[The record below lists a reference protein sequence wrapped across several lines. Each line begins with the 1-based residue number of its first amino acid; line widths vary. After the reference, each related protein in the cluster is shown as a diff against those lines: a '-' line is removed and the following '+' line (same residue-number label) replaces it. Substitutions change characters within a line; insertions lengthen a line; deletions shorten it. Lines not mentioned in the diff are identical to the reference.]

1 LAFGPFRKKAVGIAG
16 GLRQRS
22 GGWFHAA
29 RRDAMAGFRRGAARF
44 SAREAPLRRFRL
56 LTSGARL
63 VALARERIMA
73 RTPICGPWV
82 WTGAEMAR
90 RTDWIWHWRREELAE
105 LLAAGRAALATGTR
119 LELMTAADFPLPRTA
134 ARLAAIQRDL
144 EEGCGIVNLRG
155 LPAADTPPEVL
166 RAVLWGIGQHL
177 GTPVS
182 QSKYGELLGEVKDT
196 GEKLGQPG
204 SRGYRTG
211 GALRFH
217 TDRSDVVALLCVRQS
232 ASGGDSLITSTP
244 AIHNAMLARAPALLD
259 LLFEPWFHSRQQEQ
273 RPGEQPWYRNP
284 IFCVHEG
291 RFTSQYSRSYVES
304 AQRFNEVPRLT
315 PRQNEALDLL
325 AALAQEL
332 ALHTRMEP
340 GDIQL
345 LNNHVTYHARTE
357 LVDWEEPARKRLL
370 YRLWLSTPNNRALP
384 DDFAELWGPTQA
396 GVVRGGVVAEAGYRS
411 PADLAA

>member
-1 LAFGPFRKKAVGIAG
+1 
-16 GLRQRS
+16 
-22 GGWFHAA
+22 
-29 RRDAMAGFRRGAARF
+29 MM
-44 SAREAPLRRFRL
+44 AREPL
-56 LTSGARL
+56 A
-63 VALARERIMA
+63 
-73 RTPICGPWV
+73 GPWV
-82 WTGAEMAR
+82 WTGAEMAAR
-90 RTDWIWHWRREELAE
+90 SDWIWHWRPEEIAE
-105 LLAAGRAALATGTR
+105 LLAAARTALATGRR
-119 LELMTAADFPLPRTA
+119 LELLTAADFPLPVTA
-134 ARLAAIQRDL
+134 PRLAAIQRDL
-144 EEGCGIVNLRG
+144 EEGAGIVNLRG
-155 LPAADTPPEVL
+155 LPAAAVEPDLL
-166 RAVLWGIGQHL
+166 RAVLWGIGRHL

-182 QSKYGELLGEVKDT
+182 QSKFGELLGEVKDT

-232 ASGGDSLITSTP
+232 VSGGDSLIVSTP
-244 AIHNAMLARAPALLD
+244 AIHNAMLRHVPHLLD
-259 LLFEPWFHSRQQEQ
+259 LLFAPWFHSRQQEQ
-273 RPGEQPWYRNP
+273 RPGEDPWYVNP

-304 AQRFNEVPRLT
+304 AQRFAQVPRLT
-315 PRQNEALDLL
+315 PDQNGALDML
-325 AALAQEL
+325 AALANDL

-370 YRLWLSTPNNRALP
+370 YRLWLSVPNNRALP
-384 DDFAELWGPTQA
+384 EDFAELWGPTAA

-411 PADLAA
+411 PAELVA

>member
-1 LAFGPFRKKAVGIAG
+1 
-16 GLRQRS
+16 
-22 GGWFHAA
+22 
-29 RRDAMAGFRRGAARF
+29 
-44 SAREAPLRRFRL
+44 
-56 LTSGARL
+56 
-63 VALARERIMA
+63 MA
-73 RTPICGPWV
+73 RTPLSGPWV
-82 WTGAEMAR
+82 WTGAEMAA
-90 RTDWIWHWRREELAE
+90 RTDWIWHWRPEEIAE
-105 LLAAGRAALATGTR
+105 LLDAARAVLSGGQR
-119 LELMTAADFPLPRTA
+119 LELLTRADFPLPVTA
-134 ARLAAIQRDL
+134 PRLAAIQRDL
-144 EEGCGIVNLRG
+144 EEGSGIVNLRG
-155 LPAADTPPEVL
+155 LPAAEVAPELL
-166 RAVLWGIGQHL
+166 RVVLWGIGQHL

-182 QSKYGELLGEVKDT
+182 QSRFGELLGEVKDT

-232 ASGGDSLITSTP
+232 VSGGDSLIVSTP
-244 AIHNAMLARAPALLD
+244 MIHNAMLERRPELLE

-273 RPGEQPWYRNP
+273 RPGELPWYRNP

-304 AQRFNEVPRLT
+304 AQRFEQVPRLT
-315 PRQNEALDLL
+315 PQQNEALDML
-325 AALAQEL
+325 AALATEL

-357 LVDWEEPARKRLL
+357 LEDWQEPEKKRLL
-370 YRLWLSTPNNRALP
+370 YRLWLSVPNNRALP
-384 DDFAELWGPTQA
+384 DDFAELWGPTRA